1 MSPLRGKARSRVCKY
16 SNTDVFVEQERNTSP
31 NQYLTRRLSSTCHGH
46 NTVAVVPF
54 IRAGKLDEAEPLYRK
69 AVEIGESVLGPDHP
83 DLATWLNNLAT
94 LVRDRG
100 DLDAAEPLQRRA
112 LSIGEKVLG
121 PAHPDLGA
129 QIINLASLLTVR
141 GVWRVGAAVFG
152 RA

>member
-1 MSPLRGKARSRVCKY
+1 M
-16 SNTDVFVEQERNTSP
+16 T
-31 NQYLTRRLSSTCHGH
+31 
-46 NTVAVVPF
+46 
-54 IRAGKLDEAEPLYRK
+54 RAGKLDEAEPLYRK

-129 QIINLASLLTVR
+129 QIINLASLLAAR
-141 GVWRVGAAVFG
+141 GARRFCGLWRVTTFAQQAREWCLNTSFVEVLLAGKNKNC
-152 RA
+152 